1 MTNIRLRILAV
12 ALACGLALASA
23 TPAAAQESLW
33 GPAEYCSSSSGC
45 IGQQNGK
52 NIYAPTPKL
61 SARERNLLLQCNLT
75 LAGALVGGASR
86 SWQAIGAAIFGG
98 AAGLSGPCRDLWRST
113 ARFR

>member
-1 MTNIRLRILAV
+1 MIAAIV
-12 ALACGLALASA
+12 CGLTLASA
-23 TPAAAQESLW
+23 TPVAARESFW
-33 GPAEYCSSSSGC
+33 SPAEYCSSSSGC

-61 SARERNLLLQCNLT
+61 STRERNLLLQCNLT